1 MKPTTKG
8 KSMKSKTESGAAV
21 RCSAWL
27 DHTVEVKLGNDVVW
41 QRRRFYDGVG
51 GISARNKPMLE
62 KVVAVLCEAIM
73 QAQGELSLLDDGNR
87 ILDGR
92 FVTIPDIQRDVPIAG
107 MRRGENDGKTSV
119 EPAAIG
125 AAVASL
131 ETRKL
136 TVRSEHDVA
145 LGVAVNANGVSVV
158 KILSCMDELHNGVV
172 VVWPNVRTERQPP
185 TVRVERTGRIRMAA
199 QTRTEKRG
207 GCSLQ

>member
-1 MKPTTKG
+1 MN
-8 KSMKSKTESGAAV
+8 SKTESRADV

-27 DHTVEVKLGNDVVW
+27 DHTVEVKLDNDVVW
-41 QRRRFYDGVG
+41 QRRHENGNPG
-51 GISARNKPMLE
+51 GITARNKPLLE

-92 FVTIPDIQRDVPIAG
+92 FVTLPDIQRDVPIAG
-107 MRRGENDGKTSV
+107 MRHGENDGKAPV
-119 EPAAIG
+119 KPAAIG
-125 AAVASL
+125 AAVAPL

-158 KILSCMDELHNGVV
+158 KILSCVDELHNGVV
-172 VVWPNVRTERQPP
+172 VVWSNDQ
-185 TVRVERTGRIRMAA
+185 AHA
-199 QTRTEKRG
+199 G
-207 GCSLQ
+207 GA